1 MTPSD
6 EAGAVVGPV
15 VGAVVGDRVAPPGR
29 TSRRVGVST
38 DTLGGYR
45 EVSR

>member
-6 EAGAVVGPV
+6 EAAFVVGPV

-29 TSRRVGVST
+29 TSRRVVVST
-38 DTLGGYR
+38 DTLGGCR
-45 EVSR
+45 VVSR